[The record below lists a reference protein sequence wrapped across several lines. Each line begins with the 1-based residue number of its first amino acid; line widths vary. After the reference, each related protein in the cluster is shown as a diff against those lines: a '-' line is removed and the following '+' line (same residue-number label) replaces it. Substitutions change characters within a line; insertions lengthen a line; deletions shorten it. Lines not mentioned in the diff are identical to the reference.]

1 MTAMP
6 MAMPACLAPC
16 PLRTS
21 YRGTLPLLEYCLHW
35 TVRED
40 KDGEGENKVKR
51 KVGCAMTTMSMTVT
65 LPACLAPCPLWTIYR
80 GALPLLICNLYCR
93 VCEYEDSVGK
103 NIVKWK
109 AGCAMTT
116 MPTTMSAYLAPC
128 PLRTSYRGALP
139 LLVWE

>member
-65 LPACLAPCPLWTIYR
+65 LPACLAPCPLRTSYR
-80 GALPLLICNLYCR
+80 GALPSLICNLYCR

-103 NIVKWK
+103 NIVKMEGWLRYDDN
-109 AGCAMTT
+109 ANDNVSVLSPL
-116 MPTTMSAYLAPC
+116 PT
-128 PLRTSYRGALP
+128 
-139 LLVWE
+139 ED